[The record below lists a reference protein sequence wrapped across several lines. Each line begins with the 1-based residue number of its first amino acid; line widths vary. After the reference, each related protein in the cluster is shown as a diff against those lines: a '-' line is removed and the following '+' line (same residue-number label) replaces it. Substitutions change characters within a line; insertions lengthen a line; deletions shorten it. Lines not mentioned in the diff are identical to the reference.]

1 MKIFK
6 HITTL
11 AAIAAISAG
20 CQDLDKV
27 MTLAPSDVIPPV
39 LNPLEETEI
48 IITPLNMGEEL
59 TFTWDAADF
68 GASTQISYAL
78 EASYAENAPVELFSG
93 LTGTSTKVSYE
104 NLNSRLVLGLGAP
117 VDTPVDIKYYISA
130 SIGTDFGK
138 FYSEPIAVKM
148 TVTAAEKEYPKVW
161 IIGDYCGWNHANSQ
175 YLFSFSEDEINY
187 EAIVDFGEK
196 AANGFKVTG
205 EAGWNNGNWGTD
217 GDAPAADPE
226 AASITL
232 IDAGNSGNIS
242 AYSKRFYSLAFNKS
256 TLELKNQMSF
266 DQIGIIGD
274 FNSWGE
280 DVVMKFDTKKQRFY
294 ADVEILAD
302 GGLKFRLNGNWDISF
317 GISAGSTSGVL
328 DGGDNIP
335 VTAGNYR
342 VYVNL
347 NNSKERTYEFNADDY
362 GKEDEGP
369 STDPEEPEKAE
380 WYIHGQTV
388 ATPDWG
394 STEMVSASSNIKAY
408 KAAGVE
414 VAANSEFLF
423 KSGDETQWI
432 GADKTFAGGASQYTV
447 AVGSPFTTSADKVNA
462 VIADAGTYDY
472 WLLPED
478 NRAYVMAA
486 GEKPEYVPDTYGL
499 VGNITGWG
507 DLGDFAM
514 TEEGAYLVRRNVALT
529 TASEFKIRF
538 GNDWGGTAN
547 YGTESGGAI
556 DINTAVP
563 VVNAGNSQNMKVQID
578 GVYDIYLDLEDSNIY
593 VMAAGTA
600 PEK

>member
-1 MKIFK
+1 
-6 HITTL
+6 
-11 AAIAAISAG
+11 
-20 CQDLDKV
+20 
-27 MTLAPSDVIPPV
+27 
-39 LNPLEETEI
+39 
-48 IITPLNMGEEL
+48 
-59 TFTWDAADF
+59 
-68 GASTQISYAL
+68 
-78 EASYAENAPVELFSG
+78 
-93 LTGTSTKVSYE
+93 
-104 NLNSRLVLGLGAP
+104 
-117 VDTPVDIKYYISA
+117 
-130 SIGTDFGK
+130 
-138 FYSEPIAVKM
+138 M
-148 TVTAAEKEYPKVW
+148 TVTAAEKEYAKVW
-161 IIGDYCGWNHANSQ
+161 IVGDYCGWNHANSQ

-369 STDPEEPEKAE
+369 STGPEEPEKAE

-423 KSGDETQWI
+423 KSGDETQGI

-538 GNDWGGTAN
+538 GNDWGGIAN

-578 GVYDIYLDLEDSNIY
+578 GVYDIYLDLENSNIHI
-593 VMAAGTA
+593 MAAGTA

>member
-1 MKIFK
+1 
-6 HITTL
+6 
-11 AAIAAISAG
+11 
-20 CQDLDKV
+20 
-27 MTLAPSDVIPPV
+27 
-39 LNPLEETEI
+39 
-48 IITPLNMGEEL
+48 
-59 TFTWDAADF
+59 
-68 GASTQISYAL
+68 
-78 EASYAENAPVELFSG
+78 
-93 LTGTSTKVSYE
+93 
-104 NLNSRLVLGLGAP
+104 
-117 VDTPVDIKYYISA
+117 
-130 SIGTDFGK
+130 
-138 FYSEPIAVKM
+138 M

-347 NNSKERTYEFNADDY
+347 NNSKERT
-362 GKEDEGP
+362 
-369 STDPEEPEKAE
+369 
-380 WYIHGQTV
+380 
-388 ATPDWG
+388 
-394 STEMVSASSNIKAY
+394 
-408 KAAGVE
+408 
-414 VAANSEFLF
+414 
-423 KSGDETQWI
+423 
-432 GADKTFAGGASQYTV
+432 
-447 AVGSPFTTSADKVNA
+447 
-462 VIADAGTYDY
+462 
-472 WLLPED
+472 
-478 NRAYVMAA
+478 
-486 GEKPEYVPDTYGL
+486 
-499 VGNITGWG
+499 
-507 DLGDFAM
+507 
-514 TEEGAYLVRRNVALT
+514 
-529 TASEFKIRF
+529 
-538 GNDWGGTAN
+538 
-547 YGTESGGAI
+547 
-556 DINTAVP
+556 
-563 VVNAGNSQNMKVQID
+563 
-578 GVYDIYLDLEDSNIY
+578 
-593 VMAAGTA
+593 
-600 PEK
+600 